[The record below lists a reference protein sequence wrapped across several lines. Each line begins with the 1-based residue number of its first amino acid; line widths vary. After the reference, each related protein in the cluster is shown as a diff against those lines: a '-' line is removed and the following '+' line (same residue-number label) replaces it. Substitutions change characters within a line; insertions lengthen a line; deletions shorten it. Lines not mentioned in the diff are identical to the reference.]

1 MVWEDSCFR
10 RNGMGGFLLPQEVW
24 EDSCFRRNGMGGFL
38 LPQEWYGRIS
48 ASAGGMGGF
57 LLPQEVWEDFCFRK
71 WYGRISASASG
82 MGGFLLPQEW
92 YAEFQGWIT
101 VLRGRI
107 QKYDPALGAGLPL
120 GKEDRFEICLL
131 VLILCFFRRCQ
142 AVPVRPVSWFSRPA
156 GRRLP
161 GAVWQGFVRGT

>member
-10 RNGMGGFLLPQEVW
+10 RRIPASAGGMGTF
-24 EDSCFRRNGMGGFL
+24 SAYRRR
-38 LPQEWYGRIS
+38 YGRIP

-57 LLPQEVWEDFCFRK
+57 LLPQD
-71 WYGRISASASG
+71 GRISASASG

-161 GAVWQGFVRGT
+161 GAVWQGFVRGTRPA

>member
-10 RNGMGGFLLPQEVW
+10 RRYGRIPASAGMVW

-38 LPQEWYGRIS
+38 LPQEWYGRIP
-48 ASAGGMGGF
+48 ASTGM
-57 LLPQEVWEDFCFRK
+57 VWEDSCFRRRD
-71 WYGRISASASG
+71 GRISASASG